1 MEEISEQVDT
11 KAKQKNIS
19 DNEIN
24 EQCHGDCNEDYGLE
38 ALDWRQWVAYQTQR
52 RPNVKVEDDK
62 CS

>member
-38 ALDWRQWVAYQTQR
+38 ALDWRQ
-52 RPNVKVEDDK
+52 
-62 CS
+62 